1 MDKSLR
7 DHRRC
12 TRLTVAAMTVAACVA
27 GAACSLIAL
36 SRDPV
41 SKPARARA
49 RAFVT
54 TFDRVLIAGFLAE
67 NVSDRGRAVDLNE
80 ETARLLRMTLKSRAS
95 MTIFDSQPVHL
106 PQSAFTTANPEQA
119 VFNDVA
125 YWKRLGEEYQQPLIL
140 TGTVE
145 FERAGAQSVERQIG
159 PRAVTVWRPRFKLGV
174 RLVLISGRTGEI
186 LESLSLGPVTLQAPD
201 ERTSALALYFQ
212 LMDRLTPEVL
222 EVFGVQDRGSR

>member
-1 MDKSLR
+1 MDRSLR
-7 DHRRC
+7 DRRRR
-12 TRLTVAAMTVAACVA
+12 TRFTVAAMTVAVSVA

-36 SRDPV
+36 SRDPN
-41 SKPARARA
+41 SEPTRA

-54 TFDRVLIAGFLAE
+54 TFDRLLIAGFLAE
-67 NVSDRGRAVDLNE
+67 TVSDRGRAIDLNE
-80 ETARLLRMTLKSRAS
+80 ETARLLRMTLQSRAS

-106 PQSAFTTANPEQA
+106 PQTAFTSANPEKV

-125 YWKRLGEEYQQPLIL
+125 FWKRLGEEYRQPLIL

-159 PRAVTVWRPRFKLGV
+159 PRAVTVWRPRFRLGM
-174 RLVLISGRTGEI
+174 RLVFISGRTGEM

-212 LMDRLTPEVL
+212 LMDRITPAVL
-222 EVFGVQDRGSR
+222 AVFGVQDSELR

>member
-12 TRLTVAAMTVAACVA
+12 TRLTVAVMTVAVCVA

-36 SRDPV
+36 SREPV
-41 SKPARARA
+41 SKPART

-106 PQSAFTTANPEQA
+106 PQAAFTTANPEQA

-159 PRAVTVWRPRFKLGV
+159 PRAVTVWRPRFKLGG

-186 LESLSLGPVTLQAPD
+186 LDSLSLGPVTLQAPD

-212 LMDRLTPEVL
+212 LMDRLMPAVL
-222 EVFGVQDRGSR
+222 DVFGATS